1 MYLVKFQNVF
11 GQIVKTIFVLGVGGW
26 RPPYEWIY
34 SQYPAFPT
42 YWWCNSVLQYRTMWA
57 ATTATVA
64 RAAKSTTATAASVA
78 RAREVGSEV
87 GSARPMLCQIC
98 YWFHWKQWNVR
109 GRARRFSGNE
119 ANFGPNLHILIAS
132 PSQLDPFLNCQNE
145 KLAKLKFKRCAYLYW
160 YCSIYHSLTSLLVLD
175 SVQKMLI
182 STFCTFCSDHQSVPL
197 VQDLNYDMIYF
208 YCWWHWH
215 TQRSAGRT
223 LMYQMQKCSFSVTYN
238 MSKMTFIY
246 VICVTFG
253 AEQKSLWRRWA
264 SY

>member
-1 MYLVKFQNVF
+1 
-11 GQIVKTIFVLGVGGW
+11 
-26 RPPYEWIY
+26 
-34 SQYPAFPT
+34 
-42 YWWCNSVLQYRTMWA
+42 
-57 ATTATVA
+57 
-64 RAAKSTTATAASVA
+64 
-78 RAREVGSEV
+78 
-87 GSARPMLCQIC
+87 MLCQIC

-145 KLAKLKFKRCAYLYW
+145 KLAKLKFKRCAYYLYW
-160 YCSIYHSLTSLLVLD
+160 YCSIYHSLMSLLVLD

-182 STFCTFCSDHQSVPL
+182 STFCSDHQSVPL
-197 VQDLNYDMIYF
+197 VQALNYDMILF
-208 YCWWHWH
+208 ILLVTH
-215 TQRSAGRT
+215 THRDATYDEVQEGPWCTKCKSAHSLSHVIG
-223 LMYQMQKCSFSVTYN
+223 VTYN

>member
-1 MYLVKFQNVF
+1 
-11 GQIVKTIFVLGVGGW
+11 
-26 RPPYEWIY
+26 
-34 SQYPAFPT
+34 
-42 YWWCNSVLQYRTMWA
+42 
-57 ATTATVA
+57 
-64 RAAKSTTATAASVA
+64 
-78 RAREVGSEV
+78 
-87 GSARPMLCQIC
+87 MLCQIC

-238 MSKMTFIY
+238 RCHIQYVKNDIHICHMCHLWCWAKITLKTLGFILN
-246 VICVTFG
+246 C
-253 AEQKSLWRRWA
+253 SLYQDAARGGPLT
-264 SY
+264 STITTS